1 MMYLS
6 FLYND
11 FSKSNNFLSI
21 SLNFSIMQSV
31 EAIDALN
38 DRGGSSD
45 NAISHYEVYMKELK
59 EDKTVQLMESAVI
72 ALENIASVLVQIS
85 YHMGADLPVK
95 AVMPVSDRISGPV
108 PEIEV
113 NTAESADTESAET
126 EPAKAEEVPAPEPAK
141 EEPETVLES
150 LTLEDLRQACIT
162 ASQRS
167 SNAKN
172 VIRSILTE
180 KYGVKN
186 ISGLDTKD
194 YYAFWKEIQSL

>member
-1 MMYLS
+1 MS
-6 FLYND
+6 
-11 FSKSNNFLSI
+11 
-21 SLNFSIMQSV
+21 
-31 EAIDALN
+31 
-38 DRGGSSD
+38 
-45 NAISHYEVYMKELK
+45 KELK

-85 YHMGADLPVK
+85 CHMGADLPVK
-95 AVMPVSDRISGPV
+95 AVMPVSDRISDPV

-113 NTAESADTESAET
+113 NTAEPAGT
-126 EPAKAEEVPAPEPAK
+126 EPAKTEEVTAPEPVK
-141 EEPETVLES
+141 EEQETVLKV

-186 ISGLDTKD
+186 ISGLDVKD
-194 YYAFWKEIQSL
+194 YYAVWKEIQSL

>member
-1 MMYLS
+1 
-6 FLYND
+6 
-11 FSKSNNFLSI
+11 
-21 SLNFSIMQSV
+21 
-31 EAIDALN
+31 
-38 DRGGSSD
+38 
-45 NAISHYEVYMKELK
+45 MKELK

-72 ALENIASVLVQIS
+72 ALENIASILVQIS

-95 AVMPVSDRISGPV
+95 AVMPVSDRISDPV

-113 NTAESADTESAET
+113 NTAEPA
-126 EPAKAEEVPAPEPAK
+126 EPAKAEGVTAQEPVK
-141 EEPETVLES
+141 EEQETVLKA

-194 YYAFWKEIQSL
+194 YGVFWKEIQSL

>member
-1 MMYLS
+1 MS
-6 FLYND
+6 
-11 FSKSNNFLSI
+11 
-21 SLNFSIMQSV
+21 
-31 EAIDALN
+31 
-38 DRGGSSD
+38 
-45 NAISHYEVYMKELK
+45 KELK

-95 AVMPVSDRISGPV
+95 AVMPVSDRISDPV

-113 NTAESADTESAET
+113 NTAEPAGT
-126 EPAKAEEVPAPEPAK
+126 EPVKAEEVTAQEPVK
-141 EEPETVLES
+141 EEQETVLKV
-150 LTLEDLRQACIT
+150 LTLEDLRQACIQ
-162 ASQRS
+162 ASQH
-167 SNAKN
+167 NNEAKN
-172 VIRSILTE
+172 AIRSILTG

>member
-1 MMYLS
+1 MS
-6 FLYND
+6 
-11 FSKSNNFLSI
+11 
-21 SLNFSIMQSV
+21 
-31 EAIDALN
+31 
-38 DRGGSSD
+38 
-45 NAISHYEVYMKELK
+45 KELK

-85 YHMGADLPVK
+85 CHMGADLPVK
-95 AVMPVSDRISGPV
+95 AVMPVSEDKLSAPV

-113 NTAESADTESAET
+113 NTAEPAGT
-126 EPAKAEEVPAPEPAK
+126 EPVKAEEVTAQEPVK

-150 LTLEDLRQACIT
+150 LTLEDLRQACIQ
-162 ASQRS
+162 ASQH
-167 SNAKN
+167 NNEAKN
-172 VIRSILTE
+172 AIRSILTG

>member
-1 MMYLS
+1 M
-6 FLYND
+6 F
-11 FSKSNNFLSI
+11 
-21 SLNFSIMQSV
+21 SV

-38 DRGGSSD
+38 DRGGSPD
-45 NAISHYEVYMKELK
+45 NAISHYEVYMKESK

-85 YHMGADLPVK
+85 CHMGADLPVK
-95 AVMPVSDRISGPV
+95 AVMPVSEDKLSDPI

-113 NTAESADTESAET
+113 SEPANT
-126 EPAKAEEVPAPEPAK
+126 EPVKAEEVPAPEPAK
-141 EEPETVLES
+141 EESETVPES
-150 LTLEDLRQACIT
+150 LTLEDLRQACIQ
-162 ASQRS
+162 ASQHN

-180 KYGVKN
+180 KYSVKN

>member
-1 MMYLS
+1 
-6 FLYND
+6 
-11 FSKSNNFLSI
+11 
-21 SLNFSIMQSV
+21 MQSV
-31 EAIDALN
+31 EAIDALY
-38 DRGGSSD
+38 DRGGSPD

-72 ALENIASVLVQIS
+72 ALENIASVLTQIS
-85 YHMGADLPVK
+85 YHLGADLPV
-95 AVMPVSDRISGPV
+95 MPVSDKLSAPA

-113 NTAESADTESAET
+113 NTAEPANT
-126 EPAKAEEVPAPEPAK
+126 EPANTVFANAEPANTEPVKAEEVPAPEPAK
-141 EEPETVLES
+141 EEPETVPES

-162 ASQRS
+162 ASQH
-167 SNAKN
+167 NNEAKN
-172 VIRSILTE
+172 TIRSILTG

>member
-1 MMYLS
+1 
-6 FLYND
+6 
-11 FSKSNNFLSI
+11 
-21 SLNFSIMQSV
+21 
-31 EAIDALN
+31 
-38 DRGGSSD
+38 
-45 NAISHYEVYMKELK
+45 MKELK

-72 ALENIASVLVQIS
+72 ALENIASILVQIS

-95 AVMPVSDRISGPV
+95 AVMPVSDRISDPV

-113 NTAESADTESAET
+113 NTAEPAEPAET
-126 EPAKAEEVPAPEPAK
+126 EPAKAEGVTAQEPVK
-141 EEPETVLES
+141 EEQETVLES
-150 LTLEDLRQACIT
+150 LLTLEDLRQACIT

-194 YYAFWKEIQSL
+194 YYAFWKEIQAL

>member
-1 MMYLS
+1 MRCTTGAEVPITRL
-6 FLYND
+6 
-11 FSKSNNFLSI
+11 
-21 SLNFSIMQSV
+21 
-31 EAIDALN
+31 
-38 DRGGSSD
+38 
-45 NAISHYEVYMKELK
+45 SHYEVYMSKELK

-85 YHMGADLPVK
+85 CHMGADLPVK
-95 AVMPVSDRISGPV
+95 AVMPVSEDKLSAPV

-113 NTAESADTESAET
+113 NTAEPAGT
-126 EPAKAEEVPAPEPAK
+126 EPAEAEEAPAPEPVK
-141 EEPETVLES
+141 EEQETVLKV

-186 ISGLDTKD
+186 ISGLDVKD
-194 YYAFWKEIQSL
+194 YYAVWKEIQSL

>member
-1 MMYLS
+1 MS
-6 FLYND
+6 
-11 FSKSNNFLSI
+11 
-21 SLNFSIMQSV
+21 
-31 EAIDALN
+31 
-38 DRGGSSD
+38 
-45 NAISHYEVYMKELK
+45 KELK

-85 YHMGADLPVK
+85 CHMGADLPVK
-95 AVMPVSDRISGPV
+95 AVMPVSEDKLSAPV

-113 NTAESADTESAET
+113 NTAEPAGT
-126 EPAKAEEVPAPEPAK
+126 EPAKTEEVTAQEPVK

-150 LTLEDLRQACIT
+150 LTLEDLRQACIQ
-162 ASQRS
+162 ASQH
-167 SNAKN
+167 NNEAKN
-172 VIRSILTE
+172 AIRSILTG